1 MLNGATGPPVPAN
14 AIPGTRYW
22 QYLTKLYD
30 YNGPSPICLCA
41 SQQVTAQK
49 NQWELDKLQTQS
61 EMLKKFAVDEV
72 DSHSK
77 EGAYVVGLSMQ
88 GARWDPN
95 AVSIEKS
102 KARIAPCMLRRTRSF
117 SQC

>member
-1 MLNGATGPPVPAN
+1 MATP
-14 AIPGTRYW
+14 
-22 QYLTKLYD
+22 LT
-30 YNGPSPICLCA
+30 PTHCSCCA
-41 SQQVTAQK
+41 PKTCVASDSQVTAQK

-77 EGAYVVGLSMQ
+77 EGAYIIGLSMQ

-95 AVSIEKS
+95 SVSIEKS
-102 KARIAPCMLRRTRSF
+102 KVSNGLEMFPVCQIVPLSRIAE
-117 SQC
+117 

>member
-1 MLNGATGPPVPAN
+1 M
-14 AIPGTRYW
+14 
-22 QYLTKLYD
+22 
-30 YNGPSPICLCA
+30 
-41 SQQVTAQK
+41 TAQK

-77 EGAYVVGLSMQ
+77 EGAYIIGLSMQ

-102 KARIAPCMLRRTRSF
+102 KARNDSSTRDPHCSTALLDTIPSF
-117 SQC
+117 VQ

>member
-1 MLNGATGPPVPAN
+1 M
-14 AIPGTRYW
+14 
-22 QYLTKLYD
+22 
-30 YNGPSPICLCA
+30 
-41 SQQVTAQK
+41 TAQK

-77 EGAYVVGLSMQ
+77 EGAYIVGLSMQ

-102 KARIAPCMLRRTRSF
+102 KARSGKLCFAVPRLLSTV
-117 SQC
+117 

>member
-1 MLNGATGPPVPAN
+1 MCHFEGIFQLQLQCPIITGTPGAASIHPHH
-14 AIPGTRYW
+14 
-22 QYLTKLYD
+22 
-30 YNGPSPICLCA
+30 SPRARGLLFG
-41 SQQVTAQK
+41 SQVTAQK

-77 EGAYVVGLSMQ
+77 EGAYIVGLSMQ

-102 KARIAPCMLRRTRSF
+102 KARNDI
-117 SQC
+117 

>member
-1 MLNGATGPPVPAN
+1 MIRRVHLSLP
-14 AIPGTRYW
+14 TRHSTSTNV
-22 QYLTKLYD
+22 Q
-30 YNGPSPICLCA
+30 NGPSPICLCV
-41 SQQVTAQK
+41 SRQVTAQK

-61 EMLKKFAVDEV
+61 EMLKKFAIDEV

-77 EGAYVVGLSMQ
+77 EGAYIVGLSMQ

-102 KARIAPCMLRRTRSF
+102 KARVAPCMLRWTRSF
-117 SQC
+117 LIFVVRCVQVL

>member
-1 MLNGATGPPVPAN
+1 MS
-14 AIPGTRYW
+14 
-22 QYLTKLYD
+22 
-30 YNGPSPICLCA
+30 PSRVFGMHM
-41 SQQVTAQK
+41 QVTAQK

-61 EMLKKFAVDEV
+61 EMLKKFTIDEV

-77 EGAYVVGLSMQ
+77 EGAYVIGLSMQ

-102 KARIAPCMLRRTRSF
+102 KVNLDRELNADVRQF
-117 SQC
+117 

>member
-1 MLNGATGPPVPAN
+1 M
-14 AIPGTRYW
+14 
-22 QYLTKLYD
+22 
-30 YNGPSPICLCA
+30 
-41 SQQVTAQK
+41 TAQK

-77 EGAYVVGLSMQ
+77 EGAYVIGLSMQ

-102 KARIAPCMLRRTRSF
+102 KARNDSWIFPLQTRQSL
-117 SQC
+117 

>member
-1 MLNGATGPPVPAN
+1 MPMTTP
-14 AIPGTRYW
+14 
-22 QYLTKLYD
+22 LTPTHFSSCTTNY
-30 YNGPSPICLCA
+30 ITCVA
-41 SQQVTAQK
+41 SDSQVTAQK

-77 EGAYVVGLSMQ
+77 EGAYIVGLSMQ

-95 AVSIEKS
+95 SVSIEKS
-102 KARIAPCMLRRTRSF
+102 KARNGLEVFPLGSSDSTAVPNC
-117 SQC
+117 